1 MFSPMLSVL
10 LLPFLAAMFLAI
22 NMGGSGTAP
31 SFAAAYGARLVRR
44 EQIAGLFGLFVF
56 AGALIAGKKVVVTV
70 GRGIVPEDIMGIT
83 LTTIILVS
91 VGLSLLLANLLR
103 VPQSTSQATV
113 CGLVGP
119 ATYFGVLKTDKL
131 LFEIIPMW
139 LVLPVVSFAVTYA
152 LGRLLYRRFNQ
163 DASSWSRRA
172 AGHPATRAVVLAASC
187 YVAFAIGSNNVANA
201 SGPILAMSLGQLGS
215 ALEGADLTLL
225 MILATLV
232 IAPCF
237 AIGSSLM
244 GSRVVGTTGREIVE
258 FGPLGG
264 TLIAVVTATLL
275 LVASVSRGIPTSLV
289 QMNTGAIMAIGIV
302 KEGWGP
308 ILRRTSVRKLFTV
321 WVVAP
326 LMALGIAFVVTALAD
341 RLGLLGV

>member
-1 MFSPMLSVL
+1 MVSPMLSIL

-22 NMGGSGTAP
+22 NMGASGTAP
-31 SFAAAYGARLVRR
+31 SFAAAFGARLIRR
-44 EQIAGLFGLFVF
+44 ERIAGLFGVFVF
-56 AGALIAGKKVVVTV
+56 AGAIIAGKKVVVTV
-70 GRGIVPEDIMGIT
+70 GRGIVPEDIMGIA
-83 LTTIILVS
+83 LTAIILLS
-91 VGLSLLLANLLR
+91 VALSLLLANLLR
-103 VPQSTSQATV
+103 VPQSTSQATI

-119 ATYFGVLKTDKL
+119 AAYFGVLKGHTL
-131 LFEIIPMW
+131 VFEIIPMW
-139 LVLPVVSFAVTYA
+139 LVLPVVSFLITYTI
-152 LGRLLYRRFNQ
+152 GRLLYGRFSQ
-163 DASSWSRRA
+163 DASTWSRRA
-172 AGHPATRAVVLAASC
+172 ARHPATRVLVLAASC

-289 QMNTGAIMAIGIV
+289 QMNTAAIMALGMV
-302 KEGWGP
+302 KQGWRP
-308 ILRRTSVRKLFTV
+308 ILTRTSVRKLLTV
-321 WVVAP
+321 WLVAP
-326 LMALGIAFVVTALAD
+326 LMALATALAVTALAD